1 MFGNAMKNTKK
12 GQVSTELLVVVG
24 LVLLIFIPLLVMVYF
39 KANEVSE
46 DIGAYQAELLVF
58 RLAYLANSAGSLG
71 TDTTIYTDM
80 YIPKN
85 LVSLKTTSF
94 ENGGEIVLKL
104 TTTEGETE
112 IVEIVKYPFTESEK
126 TLAEGP
132 AYGWARFKIT
142 SHYEGGKAKIEITRA
157 S

>member
-1 MFGNAMKNTKK
+1 MKK

-24 LVLLIFIPLLVMVYF
+24 LVLLVFIPLLVMVYF

-46 DIGAYQAELLVF
+46 QISTYQAELLVF
-58 RLAYLANSAGSLG
+58 RLAYLANSVGSLG
-71 TDTTIYTDM
+71 TDTTVYTDL
-80 YIPKN
+80 YIPQN
-85 LVSLKTTSF
+85 IIYLKTDSF
-94 ENGGEIVLKL
+94 ESGGEIVLKL
-104 TTTEGETE
+104 QTAEGESE
-112 IVEIVKYPFTESEK
+112 IVEIVKYPFTTEES

-142 SHYEGGKAKIEITRA
+142 SYYEEGEIGKIEITRV